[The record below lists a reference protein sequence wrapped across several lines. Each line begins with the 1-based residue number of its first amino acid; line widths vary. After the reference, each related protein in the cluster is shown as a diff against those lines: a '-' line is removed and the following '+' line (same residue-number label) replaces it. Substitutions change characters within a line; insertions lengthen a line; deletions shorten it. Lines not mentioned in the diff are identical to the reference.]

1 MTFCDTPAMVTS
13 LDEVRVNAWRLFLS
27 AHTTVI
33 ERIERELAAADLPPL
48 RWYDVLYALEGA
60 PGRRLRMH
68 ELSRQIVLS
77 RSNLT
82 RLVDR
87 MLAAGLLGREADAT
101 DRRGAFAV
109 LQAEGARLRRR
120 MWPVYARGITG
131 HFARHL
137 SQAEAEVLAEVFE
150 RLLVR
155 ADGKR
160 AGQAASGRRK
170 PSTIA

>member
-1 MTFCDTPAMVTS
+1 MTFCDTPAMVKT
-13 LDEVRVNAWRLFLS
+13 LDEARVTAWRLFLS

-33 ERIERELAAADLPPL
+33 ERIERELAAAGLPSL
-48 RWYDVLYALEGA
+48 RWYDVLYALEGS

-68 ELSRQIVLS
+68 ELSRRIVLS

-87 MLAAGLLGREADAT
+87 MQAAGLLGREADAT

-109 LQAEGARLRRR
+109 LQAEGTRLRRR
-120 MWPVYARGITG
+120 MWPVYARGIADY
-131 HFARHL
+131 FADHL
-137 SQAEAEVLAEVFE
+137 SQAEAEALAEVFE
-150 RLLVR
+150 RLLDA

-160 AGQAASGRRK
+160 AGQAASGRRR
-170 PSTIA
+170 PSTMA